1 MGLSGLVVLPLRGL
15 GRILRGERAGL
26 DQIGSA
32 SRAGWILSFVV
43 PALIAA
49 PAYAFMTLQRFAD
62 VDYEPAS
69 FADLAVEAIGYVV
82 GLTAFPNV
90 SHVLCAR
97 LGRQAAWYDYIA
109 AYNWATV
116 PQIALYLPVALLG
129 ANDAVP
135 GSIAFVFGV
144 GAVAAAIAIHFR
156 VARVVLQVTQVQAL
170 LLVVVDL
177 AVGQIVSRIVDR
189 LHGL

>member
-32 SRAGWILSFVV
+32 SRVGWILSFLV
-43 PALIAA
+43 PAFLVA
-49 PAYAFMTLQRFAD
+49 PAYAWLTLQRFAELE
-62 VDYEPAS
+62 YAPES
-69 FADLAVEAIGYVV
+69 FGNVAVEMLGYIV
-82 GLTAFPNV
+82 GLTAFANV
-90 SHVLCAR
+90 AHILCAR
-97 LGRQAAWYDYIA
+97 LGRQAAWYDYVA

-116 PQIALYLPVALLG
+116 PQIALYLPVALIG
-129 ANDAVP
+129 ASDAVP
-135 GSIAFVFGV
+135 GSIAFAFGV

-177 AVGQIVSRIVDR
+177 AVGQLVARIVDR
-189 LHGL
+189 MHGL